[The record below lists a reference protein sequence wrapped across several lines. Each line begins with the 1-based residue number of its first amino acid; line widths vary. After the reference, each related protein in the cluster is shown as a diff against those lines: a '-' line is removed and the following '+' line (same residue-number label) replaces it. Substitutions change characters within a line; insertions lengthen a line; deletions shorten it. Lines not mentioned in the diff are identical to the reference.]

1 MATTA
6 DRGFRLPASSVDD
19 WLAVW
24 LVGASASEGAAAPR
38 GHGPPFGTT
47 SCLYEG
53 PWHIHVPLGPWP
65 RGTASSACLKVAASV
80 ADSGRRRASGAG
92 PQSVTSVHM
101 ATEKRGVMRATP
113 PVALRVRAVQGRAKP
128 CARRAEGGR
137 PVAMGVE
144 RHRDVP
150 RSRAEAGTPA
160 RATTPMAAGRRPR
173 QEPTLL
179 DTPEEN
185 RFNLRCSRETLCT
198 SDPAWHCCGPP

>member
-1 MATTA
+1 MAAAAARTA
-6 DRGFRLPASSVDD
+6 TATANPSAT
-19 WLAVW
+19 
-24 LVGASASEGAAAPR
+24 ASASASDGATVPR

-160 RATTPMAAGRRPR
+160 RATTPMAAGRRPHPELAGPCAFDLLPQPPLR
-173 QEPTLL
+173 QRARRRSP
-179 DTPEEN
+179 
-185 RFNLRCSRETLCT
+185 RAGAGRRR
-198 SDPAWHCCGPP
+198 